1 MSKIRIFGF
10 ADDQQAISTINPTDF
25 SNDVYDGIS
34 VYCRRDGKPVAMR
47 RSKSKNPLRWQVIDG
62 LSEFFFLSAKEAEDF
77 CKLRGYRLLK
87 GERHEAQ

>member
-34 VYCRRDGKPVAMR
+34 VYCRHDGKPVAMR
-47 RSKSKNPLRWQVIDG
+47 RSKSSNPLRWQVIDG
-62 LSEFFFLSAKEAEDF
+62 LSEFFFLSAKEAKEF
-77 CKLRGYRLLK
+77 CKQRGYRLVK
-87 GERHEAQ
+87 GERHENQ